1 MIKRPV
7 LFIAFL
13 LMSCSSPTLPLS
25 GAPSQPTLAIATV
38 EASFTALPPVTSAPV
53 ALPTFTPLPTFSSTP
68 APTFTSTPKP
78 PVMINDSN
86 ASRVALLGKIEL
98 PEGRKVVFSPDG
110 KFIGTSS
117 GNQSGFAVKLWQ
129 TADQSLLTSI
139 DRFNGIVWDIA
150 FSPDNQFIASAADDP
165 QGQTVRIW
173 GVPDG
178 SLVQNLITPGTAS
191 SVAFSPDGRI
201 LAIGGLNGWPNGV
214 IWLYDTI
221 SWTPLRELPTP
232 GQNVTALA
240 FSPDGLTLVSG
251 GTDGNIRFW
260 QVSNGA
266 LLETLYYARQANS
279 IALSPDGALLASMFC
294 TSTNAYGCNK
304 GGLVVWR
311 LSDGSEASDFLSPV
325 VLQQFNDL
333 AESVAFSPDGQLL
346 VSGSGNNDPNIRL
359 RSVADLTLLKTLNG
373 PAMSVAFSPDGA
385 LIASVDFQAIKLYGI
400 SQ

>member
-7 LFIAFL
+7 LFVAFL
-13 LMSCSSPTLPLS
+13 LMACSSLTLPLA
-25 GAPSQPTLAIATV
+25 GAPSQPAPAIATV
-38 EASFTALPPVTSAPV
+38 EASFIAVSPVTSAPV

-68 APTFTSTPKP
+68 APTFTSTPNP
-78 PVMINDSN
+78 PVIINTGN
-86 ASRVALLGKIEL
+86 AFRVALLSKIAQQDA
-98 PEGRKVVFSPDG
+98 RKAVFSPNSRL
-110 KFIGTSS
+110 FATSI
-117 GNQSGFAVKLWQ
+117 GNQSGFAVRLWQ

-139 DRFNGIVWDIA
+139 DQFNGIVWDIA
-150 FSPDNQFIASAADDP
+150 FSPDGQFIASAADDP

-178 SLVQNLITPGTAS
+178 GLVQSLSGPGTAS
-191 SVAFSPDGRI
+191 SAAFSPDSRI
-201 LAIGGLNGWPNGV
+201 LAVGGLNGWPNGV

-221 SWTPLRELPTP
+221 SWNPLRELPAP
-232 GQNVTALA
+232 GQNVTALEFA
-240 FSPDGLTLVSG
+240 PDGLTLVSS
-251 GTDGNIRFW
+251 GTDGKIRFW
-260 QVSNGA
+260 QVSNGT
-266 LLETLYYARQANS
+266 LLETLYYARQANG
-279 IALSPDGALLASMFC
+279 IAFSPDGALLASVFC

-311 LSDGSEASDFLSPV
+311 LSDGV

-359 RSVADLTLLKTLNG
+359 RSVADWTLLKTLNG
-373 PAMSVAFSPDGA
+373 PAMNVAFSPDGA
-385 LIASVDFQAIKLYGI
+385 IIASVDFQAIELYGI

>member
-7 LFIAFL
+7 LFVAFL
-13 LMSCSSPTLPLS
+13 LMACSSLTLPLA
-25 GAPSQPTLAIATV
+25 GAPSQPTPAIATV
-38 EASFTALPPVTSAPV
+38 EESFTAVPPVTSAPV

-68 APTFTSTPKP
+68 APTFTSTPNP
-78 PVMINDSN
+78 PVIINTGN
-86 ASRVALLGKIEL
+86 AFRMALLSKIAQQDA
-98 PEGRKVVFSPDG
+98 RKAVFSPNSRL
-110 KFIGTSS
+110 FATSS
-117 GNQSGFAVKLWQ
+117 GNQSGFAVRLWQ

-139 DRFNGIVWDIA
+139 DQFNGIVWGIA
-150 FSPDNQFIASAADDP
+150 FSPDGQFIASAAVDP

-178 SLVQNLITPGTAS
+178 SLVQNLIGPGTPS
-191 SVAFSPDGRI
+191 SAAFSPDGRI
-201 LAIGGLNGWPNGV
+201 LAVGGLNGWPNGI

-221 SWTPLRELPTP
+221 TWNPLRELPTP

-311 LSDGSEASDFLSPV
+311 LSDGLV
-325 VLQQFNDL
+325 WQQFNDL

>member
-1 MIKRPV
+1 MMKRPV
-7 LFIAFL
+7 LFVAFL
-13 LMSCSSPTLPLS
+13 LMACSSLTLPLA
-25 GAPSQPTLAIATV
+25 GAPSQPTPATATV
-38 EASFTALPPVTSAPV
+38 EASSTAVPSVTSAPV

-78 PVMINDSN
+78 PVMINAGN
-86 ASRVALLGKIEL
+86 ASQVALLGKIEN

-129 TADQSLLTSI
+129 TDRALQTTI

-150 FSPDNQFIASAADDP
+150 FSPDSQFIVTAADDP

-178 SLVQNLITPGTAS
+178 SLVQNLIGPSTAS

-201 LAIGGLNGWPNGV
+201 LAVGGLTRWPNGI

-221 SWTPLRELPTP
+221 TWNPIRELPTP

-251 GTDGNIRFW
+251 GTNGNIRFW
-260 QVSNGA
+260 QVSNGT

-279 IALSPDGALLASMFC
+279 IAFSPDGALLASMFC
-294 TSTNAYGCNK
+294 TSTNAYGCTK

-311 LSDGSEASDFLSPV
+311 LSDGV

-333 AESVAFSPDGQLL
+333 TESVAFSPDGQLL

-359 RSVADLTLLKTLNG
+359 RSVVDWMLLKTLNG

-385 LIASVDFQAIKLYGI
+385 LIASVDFQATKLVGI

>member
-1 MIKRPV
+1 
-7 LFIAFL
+7 
-13 LMSCSSPTLPLS
+13 
-25 GAPSQPTLAIATV
+25 
-38 EASFTALPPVTSAPV
+38 
-53 ALPTFTPLPTFSSTP
+53 
-68 APTFTSTPKP
+68 
-78 PVMINDSN
+78 MINASN
-86 ASRVALLGKIEL
+86 ASQVAFLGKIGR
-98 PEGRKVVFSPDG
+98 PDARKVVFSSNG
-110 KFIGTSS
+110 RLFTTSS
-117 GNQSGFAVKLWQ
+117 GNQSGFAVRLWQ

-139 DRFNGIVWDIA
+139 DLFNGIVWDIA
-150 FSPDNQFIASAADDP
+150 FSPDGQFIVSVADDP
-165 QGQTVRIW
+165 QGQTMRIW

-178 SLVQNLITPGTAS
+178 SLVQNLIGPSTAS

-201 LAIGGLNGWPNGV
+201 LAVGSLAGWPNGI

-221 SWTPLRELPTP
+221 TWNPIRELPAP

-266 LLETLYYARQANS
+266 LLKTLYYANQANS
-279 IALSPDGALLASMFC
+279 IAFSPDGALLASVFC
-294 TSTNAYGCNK
+294 TSTNAYGCTK
-304 GGLVVWR
+304 GGIVVWR
-311 LSDGSEASDFLSPV
+311 LSDGV

-359 RSVADLTLLKTLNG
+359 RSVADWTLLKTLNG
-373 PAMSVAFSPDGA
+373 PAISVAFSPDGA
-385 LIASVDFQAIKLYGI
+385 IIASIDFQAIKLYGI